1 MNIENHILIFKLN
14 SRLKFNMIRYMK
26 KKEGIFMQ
34 YDTLLFDIDN
44 TLLDFEADESQALN
58 RLFDFVGIELTDE
71 LHQKYSNYNK
81 SLWQKL
87 ERNEITRDELL
98 ATRFNVFFKENFNRD
113 VTDLNLNERYIN
125 YLSDGH
131 DLMPHAAELLQ
142 LLKQNPAIRLEVA
155 TNGVPQTQYKRLK
168 EAEIM
173 NYFDQIFVSQD
184 IGINKPNIGFYNYIE
199 NHLENFNTHRT
210 LMIGDSLTSDIQ
222 GGNNA
227 NIDTVWFNPQHL
239 DNSSSAQPT
248 YEIDDLLQIKKLI

>member
-26 KKEGIFMQ
+26 EKEGIFMQ

-44 TLLDFEADESQALN
+44 TLLDFEADESQALK

-98 ATRFNVFFKENFNRD
+98 ATRFSVFFKENFNRD

-142 LLKQNPAIRLEVA
+142 LLKQNPAIRLEIA

-173 NYFDQIFVSQD
+173 NYFDQIFVSQE
-184 IGINKPNIGFYNYIE
+184 IGINKPNIGFYNYIG

>member
-1 MNIENHILIFKLN
+1 MNIENHILNFKLN
-14 SRLKFNMIRYMK
+14 SRLKFSMIRYMK
-26 KKEGIFMQ
+26 EKEGIFMQ

-44 TLLDFEADESQALN
+44 TLLDFEADESQALK
-58 RLFDFVGIELTDE
+58 RLFDFVGIKLTDE

-98 ATRFNVFFKENFNRD
+98 ATRFNVFFKVNFNRD
-113 VTDLNLNERYIN
+113 VTDLNLNDRYIN

-131 DLMPHAAELLQ
+131 DLMPHATELLQ
-142 LLKQNPAIRLEVA
+142 FLKQSPAIRLEIA

-173 NYFDQIFVSQD
+173 NYFDQIFVSQE

-199 NHLENFNTHRT
+199 NHLENFNAHRT

-227 NIDTVWFNPQHL
+227 NIDSVWFNPQHL
-239 DNSSSAQPT
+239 ENSSSAQPT

>member
-1 MNIENHILIFKLN
+1 
-14 SRLKFNMIRYMK
+14 
-26 KKEGIFMQ
+26 MQ

-44 TLLDFEADESQALN
+44 TLLDFEADESQALK
-58 RLFDFVGIELTDE
+58 RLFDFVGIKLTDE

-98 ATRFNVFFKENFNRD
+98 ATRFNVFFKVNFNRD
-113 VTDLNLNERYIN
+113 VTDLNLNDRYIN

-131 DLMPHAAELLQ
+131 DLMPHATELLQ
-142 LLKQNPAIRLEVA
+142 FLKQSPAIRLEIA

-173 NYFDQIFVSQD
+173 NYFDQIFVSQE

-199 NHLENFNTHRT
+199 NHLENFNAHRT

-222 GGNNA
+222 GGYNA
-227 NIDTVWFNPQHL
+227 SIDTVWFNPQHL
-239 DNSSSAQPT
+239 ENSSSAQPT

>member
-1 MNIENHILIFKLN
+1 
-14 SRLKFNMIRYMK
+14 MIRYMK
-26 KKEGIFMQ
+26 EKEGIFMQ

-44 TLLDFEADESQALN
+44 TLLNFEADESQALK

-81 SLWQKL
+81 NLWQKL

-98 ATRFNVFFKENFNRD
+98 ATRFNVFFKVNFNRD
-113 VTDLNLNERYIN
+113 VTALNLNDRYIN

-142 LLKQNPAIRLEVA
+142 FLKQNPAIRLEVA

-173 NYFDQIFVSQD
+173 NYFDQIFVSQE

-199 NHLENFNTHRT
+199 NHLENFNAHRT

-222 GGNNA
+222 GGNNVS
-227 NIDTVWFNPQHL
+227 IDTVWFNPQHL
-239 DNSSSAQPT
+239 ENSSSAQPT

>member
-1 MNIENHILIFKLN
+1 MNIENHILNFKLN
-14 SRLKFNMIRYMK
+14 SRLKFSMIRYMK
-26 KKEGIFMQ
+26 EKEGIFMQ

-44 TLLDFEADESQALN
+44 TLLDFEADESQALK
-58 RLFDFVGIELTDE
+58 RLFDFVGIQLTDE

-98 ATRFNVFFKENFNRD
+98 ATRFNVFFKVNFNRD
-113 VTDLNLNERYIN
+113 VTDLNLNDRYIN

-131 DLMPHAAELLQ
+131 DLMPHATELLQ
-142 LLKQNPAIRLEVA
+142 FLKQSPAIRLEIA

-173 NYFDQIFVSQD
+173 NYFDQIFVSQEM
-184 IGINKPNIGFYNYIE
+184 GINKPNIGFYNYIE
-199 NHLENFNTHRT
+199 NHLENFNAHRT

-239 DNSSSAQPT
+239 ENSSSAQPT

>member
-1 MNIENHILIFKLN
+1 
-14 SRLKFNMIRYMK
+14 MIRYMK
-26 KKEGIFMQ
+26 EKEGIFMQ

-44 TLLDFEADESQALN
+44 TLLDFEADESQALK
-58 RLFDFVGIELTDE
+58 RLFDFVGIKLTDE

-98 ATRFNVFFKENFNRD
+98 ATRFNVFFKVNFNRD
-113 VTDLNLNERYIN
+113 VTDLNLNDRYIN

-131 DLMPHAAELLQ
+131 DLMPHATELLQ
-142 LLKQNPAIRLEVA
+142 FLKQSPAIRLEIA

-173 NYFDQIFVSQD
+173 NYFDQIFVSQE

-199 NHLENFNTHRT
+199 NHLENFNAHRT

-227 NIDTVWFNPQHL
+227 SIDTVWFNTQHL
-239 DNSSSAQPT
+239 ENSSSAQPT

>member
-1 MNIENHILIFKLN
+1 
-14 SRLKFNMIRYMK
+14 MIRYMK
-26 KKEGIFMQ
+26 EKEGIFMQ

-44 TLLDFEADESQALN
+44 TLLNFEADESQALK

-98 ATRFNVFFKENFNRD
+98 ATRFNVFFKVNFNRD
-113 VTDLNLNERYIN
+113 VTALNLNDRYIN
-125 YLSDGH
+125 YLSDRH

-142 LLKQNPAIRLEVA
+142 FLKQNPAIRLEVA

-173 NYFDQIFVSQD
+173 NYFDQIFVSQE

-199 NHLENFNTHRT
+199 NHLENFNAHRT

-222 GGNNA
+222 GGNNV

-239 DNSSSAQPT
+239 ENSSSAQPT
-248 YEIDDLLQIKKLI
+248 YEIDDLLQIKKFI

>member
-1 MNIENHILIFKLN
+1 MNIENHILNFKLN
-14 SRLKFNMIRYMK
+14 SRLKFSMIRYMK
-26 KKEGIFMQ
+26 EKEGIFMQ

-44 TLLDFEADESQALN
+44 TLLDFEADESQALK
-58 RLFDFVGIELTDE
+58 RLFDFVGIKLTDE

-98 ATRFNVFFKENFNRD
+98 ATRFNVFFKVNFNRD
-113 VTDLNLNERYIN
+113 VTDLNLNDRYIN

-131 DLMPHAAELLQ
+131 DLMPHATELLQ
-142 LLKQNPAIRLEVA
+142 FLKQSPAIRLEIA

-173 NYFDQIFVSQD
+173 NYFDQIFVSQE

-199 NHLENFNTHRT
+199 NHLENFNAHRT

-227 NIDTVWFNPQHL
+227 SIDTVWFNTQHL
-239 DNSSSAQPT
+239 ENSSSAQPT

>member
-1 MNIENHILIFKLN
+1 
-14 SRLKFNMIRYMK
+14 
-26 KKEGIFMQ
+26 MQ

-44 TLLDFEADESQALN
+44 TLLDFEADESQALK

-81 SLWQKL
+81 NLWQKL

-98 ATRFNVFFKENFNRD
+98 ATRFNVFFKVNFNRD
-113 VTDLNLNERYIN
+113 VTALNLNDRYIN

-131 DLMPHAAELLQ
+131 DLMPHATELLQ
-142 LLKQNPAIRLEVA
+142 FLKQNPAIRLEVA

-173 NYFDQIFVSQD
+173 NYFDQIFVSQE

-199 NHLENFNTHRT
+199 NHLENFNAHRT

-222 GGNNA
+222 GGNNVS
-227 NIDTVWFNPQHL
+227 IDTVWFNPQHL
-239 DNSSSAQPT
+239 ENSSSAQPT

>member
-1 MNIENHILIFKLN
+1 
-14 SRLKFNMIRYMK
+14 MIRYMK
-26 KKEGIFMQ
+26 EKEGIFMQ

-44 TLLDFEADESQALN
+44 TLLDFEADESQALK
-58 RLFDFVGIELTDE
+58 RLFDFVGIKLTDE

-98 ATRFNVFFKENFNRD
+98 ATRFNVFFKVNFNRD
-113 VTDLNLNERYIN
+113 VTDLNLNDRYIN

-131 DLMPHAAELLQ
+131 DLMPHATELLQ
-142 LLKQNPAIRLEVA
+142 FLKQSPAIRLEIA

-173 NYFDQIFVSQD
+173 NYFDQIFVSQEM
-184 IGINKPNIGFYNYIE
+184 GINKPNIGFYNYIE
-199 NHLENFNTHRT
+199 NHLENFNAHRT

-227 NIDTVWFNPQHL
+227 SIDTVWFNPQHL
-239 DNSSSAQPT
+239 ENSSSAQPT